1 MLHAVDTTASMTLL
15 AFSLIAL
22 AIAVAL
28 VYFVI
33 AYYIVPRID
42 LGGAN
47 RAVVLLVR
55 GGAMAF
61 FIGCGLTHLHM
72 AVHFAEE
79 PATANVH
86 QLLFHLPQV
95 IGGWLFVIVSGRH
108 LDISV
113 VDKRSREHR
122 RTEEKLRLAREER
135 ERALENSRLK
145 SEFVANMSHEIRTP
159 LNGVIG
165 MNGLLLDTP
174 LSDEQREYA
183 EAVRMSGDALMAVV
197 NDVLDFSKIEAG
209 KLEIESQPF
218 QLRSIVE
225 QGAAIVAA
233 AAHAKG
239 VELVTSV
246 DPLLPRVVSA
256 DANRIR
262 QILTNLTTNA
272 VKFTAHGEV
281 AVDVT
286 GGDLTGDDVA
296 GEAVVIRFE
305 VRDTGIGIDPASL
318 ERIFESFAQ
327 QDSSTTRRFGGTGL
341 GLAISK
347 QLAELMGGEI
357 GVRSVPGEGST
368 FWFTVPVRVAPES
381 PEPLESPAFAG
392 ERILVVDDNATNL
405 AIIERQLTGW
415 GLRCDTTANPSAVT
429 SMLKAAARA
438 DDPYRLA
445 LLDSRMPG
453 MSGNELTRLIR
464 ATPQFDA
471 LPIVML
477 TSSGNGRQAAV
488 DAGVEGFV
496 TKPVQKPHLVREIA
510 RGLASRPSI
519 AAQSLSGAPGPA
531 ASAPPDGPSLLVAE
545 DNPVNQRVAVALLA
559 KRGYRVDLATDGA
572 EAVEMAAGA
581 AYAAILMD
589 CQMPRLD
596 GYQAT
601 AEIRRREGDGRHVPI
616 IAMTASTMAGARER
630 CLAAGMDDY
639 IGKPMRPEDLDAV
652 MSRTLAAGPG
662 VAHRDVATHR
672 HEVAGDETPVFD
684 DSMLAEALD
693 DEEARRQLLKLFL
706 DQATTTVERLAA
718 AVKAGDTEGVQRL
731 THALKGDSD
740 AIGAFR
746 LAEVS
751 QRLHGAAQE
760 RRMDAAAEIQA
771 DLERSFVSTRAAL
784 SPTT

>member
-1 MLHAVDTTASMTLL
+1 MT
-15 AFSLIAL
+15 SLAL
-22 AIAVAL
+22 ALVALAVAVAL

-33 AYYIVPRID
+33 AFYIVPRID

-55 GGAMAF
+55 VGATAF

-72 AVHFAEE
+72 AVHLVAE
-79 PATANVH
+79 PASANVH
-86 QLLFHLPQV
+86 QLLFHLPQFV
-95 IGGWLFVIVSGRH
+95 GGWLFVIVSGRH
-108 LDISV
+108 LEISV
-113 VDKRSREHR
+113 VDNKSREHK
-122 RTEEKLRLAREER
+122 RTEEELRLASRER
-135 ERALENSRLK
+135 ERALEDSRLK

-165 MNGLLLDTP
+165 MNGLLLETT

-183 EAVRMSGDALMAVV
+183 EAARTSGDALMAVL

-209 KLEIESQPF
+209 KLEIEPQPF
-218 QLRSIVE
+218 ELPLIVE

-239 VELVTSV
+239 VEVVTSV
-246 DPLLPRVVSA
+246 DAALPRFVCA

-272 VKFTAHGEV
+272 VKFTARGEV

-286 GGDLTGDDVA
+286 GTEVA
-296 GEAVVIRFE
+296 DEALVIRFE

-318 ERIFESFAQ
+318 ERIFDSFAQ

-347 QLAELMGGEI
+347 RLVELMGGEI
-357 GVRSVPGEGST
+357 GVRSSPGQGST
-368 FWFTVPVRVAPES
+368 FWFTVPARVAPER
-381 PEPLESPAFAG
+381 LEHRDVAAFAG

-405 AIIERQLTGW
+405 AILDRQLAGW
-415 GLRCDTTANPSAVT
+415 GLRCDTTADPSTVT
-429 SMLKAAARA
+429 STLKEAARA
-438 DDPYRLA
+438 GDPYDLA

-453 MSGNELTRLIR
+453 MSGSELTRLIK
-464 ATPQFDA
+464 ATPQIDA

-496 TKPVQKPHLVREIA
+496 TKPVQKAHLVREIA
-510 RGLASRPSI
+510 RSLASGQPMTPKPLPSGPVLDAI
-519 AAQSLSGAPGPA
+519 GASTRGRT
-531 ASAPPDGPSLLVAE
+531 LLVAE
-545 DNPVNQRVAVALLA
+545 DNAVNQRVAVALLGR
-559 KRGYRVDLATDGA
+559 RGFRVDVAANGV
-572 EAVEMAAGA
+572 EAVEMAARGG
-581 AYAAILMD
+581 YEAILMD
-589 CQMPRLD
+589 CQMPQLD
-596 GYQAT
+596 GYEAT
-601 AEIRRREGDGRHVPI
+601 AEIRRREAPGRHVRI
-616 IAMTASTMAGARER
+616 VAMTASTMAGDRER

-639 IGKPMRPEDLDAV
+639 IAKPIRPEDLDAV
-652 MSRTLAAGPG
+652 IARAFPAGAA
-662 VAHRDVATHR
+662 VVHRDAAAPPR
-672 HEVAGDETPVFD
+672 ELPDRETPVFD
-684 DSMLAEALD
+684 GSMLAAVFD
-693 DEEARRQLLKLFL
+693 DDAARRQLLSLFL

-718 AVKAGDTEGVQRL
+718 AVRAGDPEGVQRL

-740 AIGAFR
+740 AIGASQ

-751 QRLHGAAQE
+751 QRLNGAAQE
-760 RRMDAAAEIQA
+760 KRMDAAAEIQA
-771 DLERSFVSTRAAL
+771 DLERSFESTRTAL
-784 SPTT
+784 SPTP